1 MSKCYTNQATGLTVI
16 SGIVKSVSEDRK
28 EITVTAQ
35 EYVKAAKEGERG
47 SFEEKDVVLRAPV
60 PVEDLQAGDL
70 ATATGF
76 KAGAGKINIDT
87 ISSQNSYIEAEGL
100 GVLSGK
106 VLFANVQTEIDRET
120 GQPRLTQAG
129 NPKKPH
135 FDITVA
141 TGSGQDRVTHTVK
154 IYNTKEN
161 DNIARY
167 ERLFANFDREKNPIY
182 VSIVTKAANAQAY
195 MRESK
200 DKQGRIWQNQCMS
213 HMGANSIDVTFLN
226 GLSKEAAQEKSQEHQ
241 PQQQAAPEPAAA
253 SGFGYNLDDFD
264 MDEDLS
270 MA

>member
-1 MSKCYTNQATGLTVI
+1 MTEAQLTVI

-120 GQPRLTQAG
+120 GQPHLTQAG
-129 NPKKPH
+129 SPKKPH

-167 ERLFANFDREKNPIY
+167 ERLFANFDREKNATLQTRETIGGGMFDRGALTINEYRELMYYGPVEDGDQRLVSLNY
-182 VSIVTKAANAQAY
+182 VKVGDQSLYQVGQQNEPPDDTGANDREKRAMQAAARAY
-195 MRESK
+195 MQIMK
-200 DKQGRIWQNQCMS
+200 G
-213 HMGANSIDVTFLN
+213 G
-226 GLSKEAAQEKSQEHQ
+226 
-241 PQQQAAPEPAAA
+241 
-253 SGFGYNLDDFD
+253 
-264 MDEDLS
+264 
-270 MA
+270 